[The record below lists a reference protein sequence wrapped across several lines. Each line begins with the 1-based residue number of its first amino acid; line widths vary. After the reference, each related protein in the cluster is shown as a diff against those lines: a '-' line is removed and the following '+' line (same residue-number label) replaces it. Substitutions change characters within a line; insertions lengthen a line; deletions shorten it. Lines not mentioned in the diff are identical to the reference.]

1 MMLYL
6 KKFATAATIGALS
19 HISGNMHKT
28 ASGLDRFLKSAP
40 KYEGWKAVEYKD
52 TKGVPTIGYGFN
64 LYDKAVVKELNST
77 GWKRGQPLNKSVAD
91 SVLRNITK
99 NTYEPVLRRQ
109 YPNYDKLGPEKQE
122 ALLHMA
128 YGLGQNKLKG
138 FKKMNTH
145 LSNNNWSGV
154 RKEMLNSQYAKDI
167 KSNRAN
173 YIANLFYNPT
183 PKQNKNAIS
192 QPPQAIPSFNAGR
205 TYTINSGDTLSTIAQ
220 KNNMSLQQLLSKN
233 PSIKNP
239 NRVFLGQE
247 INI

>member
-1 MMLYL
+1 M
-6 KKFATAATIGALS
+6 
-19 HISGNMHKT
+19 
-28 ASGLDRFLKSAP
+28 
-40 KYEGWKAVEYKD
+40 V
-52 TKGVPTIGYGFN
+52 
-64 LYDKAVVKELNST
+64 
-77 GWKRGQPLNKSVAD
+77 
-91 SVLRNITK
+91 
-99 NTYEPVLRRQ
+99 
-109 YPNYDKLGPEKQE
+109 
-122 ALLHMA
+122 
-128 YGLGQNKLKG
+128 YGLGQNKLKD

-154 RKEMLNSQYAKDI
+154 RKEMLDSQYAKDI

-192 QPPQAIPSFNAGR
+192 QPPKAIPSFNAGR
-205 TYTINSGDTLSTIAQ
+205 TYTINSGDTLSSIAQ